1 MKIEIE
7 SLDELR
13 AFLEMFQPA
22 AVTYRVGDVE
32 KTITPIFAEQ
42 HEATNGVAA
51 AAGEQ
56 TEGATRRKRRTKAEM
71 EADAAAAQ
79 QTKIA
84 DEVAA
89 EIASAEAPNETNE
102 TSSVDETQPPAAS
115 PAQTDD
121 VTHLKLCR
129 EFIQQHGMPKYNESF
144 MLSGLSNNIMSF
156 TAEQRAQHLA
166 ALQQLSGA

>member
-22 AVTYRVGDVE
+22 AVMYRVGDVE

-56 TEGATRRKRRTKAEM
+56 TEGSTRRRRRTKAEI

-84 DEVAA
+84 DEV
-89 EIASAEAPNETNE
+89 SAEAAAEVVSGVTEEPAAG
-102 TSSVDETQPPAAS
+102 ETQTPAAS

-144 MLSGLSNNIMSF
+144 TLSGLSNNIMSF

>member
-13 AFLEMFQPA
+13 AFLAMFQPA
-22 AVTYRVGDVE
+22 PVMFKG
-32 KTITPIFAEQ
+32 
-42 HEATNGVAA
+42 EATIKLQPDDSHVIAEPANGVA

-56 TEGATRRKRRTKAEM
+56 TEGATRRKRRTKAEI
-71 EADAAAAQ
+71 EADAAAQ
-79 QTKIA
+79 QTKIV
-84 DEVAA
+84 DEVAT
-89 EIASAEAPNETNE
+89 ESASAEAPNETNE

-144 MLSGLSNNIMSF
+144 TLSGLSNNIMSF